1 MNVTGTNL
9 IGESIDA
16 CVELTKGII
25 NNDFPE
31 LQHKYKEIRVIVTAK
46 DSIENGSLNNVVKDF
61 MGEGSINLTKNNF
74 ELRSLAVPPKACL
87 EINAFIFEKFENSK
101 KSFALRHECCHLLL
115 RGRYTKNPRRSYCKT
130 WN

>member
-61 MGEGSINLTKNNF
+61 MGEGSINLTKTTLNLEVSLF
-74 ELRSLAVPPKACL
+74 LLKLVLKLMHLYLRSL
-87 EINAFIFEKFENSK
+87 
-101 KSFALRHECCHLLL
+101 
-115 RGRYTKNPRRSYCKT
+115 KT
-130 WN
+130 RKRVLP